1 MSLWSW
7 YVYVGKGRQSEINI
21 VRDIVHEILIR
32 VMDLKRDKKDWW
44 NKIFFFHCCSVTKL
58 CLTLCDPMNCSTSGL
73 LVLHYLP
80 GFAQTHV
87 HWISDAIQPSHPLSP
102 PSPLVLNLSQ
112 PQGLFQW
119 VGLCIKYPK
128 YWSFSI
134 RPSKEYS
141 EYISFRIVWFD
152 LLSVQGTLKSLLQH
166 HSAKVSILQH
176 SAFFVVQQ
184 SHPYMNTGKAIALT
198 TWNFDGKLVPLLFNM
213 LSRFVIDF
221 LLVFLGF
228 PSG

>member
-1 MSLWSW
+1 MEIHFFVKLICLCGQGKTIRNKHSQW
-7 YVYVGKGRQSEINI
+7 YSTWDLGKGYGLKKRQKGL
-21 VRDIVHEILIR
+21 VKQDFLFP
-32 VMDLKRDKKDWW
+32 LLL
-44 NKIFFFHCCSVTKL
+44 L
-58 CLTLCDPMNCSTSGL
+58 CLTLCDPMNCSTSDL

-87 HWISDAIQPSHPLSP
+87 HWVSDAIQPSHPLSP

-119 VGLCIKYPK
+119 VGLCIKCPK

-141 EYISFRIVWFD
+141 EYISFRIGWFD
-152 LLSVQGTLKSLLQH
+152 LLAMQGTLKSLLQH

-176 SAFFVVQQ
+176 SEFFVVQQ

-198 TWNFDGKLVPLLFNM
+198 TWNFAGKLVPLLFNM
-213 LSRFVIDF
+213 LSR
-221 LLVFLGF
+221 
-228 PSG
+228 